1 MPGKEIDKKPDEDE
15 NLVAQ
20 PSDVRAPGS
29 RLGPILIGLIYG
41 YLSLGAAISFAAT
54 GGGIPP
60 DGSAV
65 ELLLAWLKIIAI
77 LYSVV
82 VLLVYVL
89 FAFRRRAVRT
99 GALVGI
105 VTPWLPAPLFV
116 AFTGSLHAMFGF
128 LMICLSFVIFPRVG
142 EYISSLARRLRAWW
156 F

>member
-1 MPGKEIDKKPDEDE
+1 MPWKESDRNPTEDE
-15 NLVAQ
+15 SPQTHPRKPRERV
-20 PSDVRAPGS
+20 SK
-29 RLGPILIGLIYG
+29 LGPILIGCFYG

-54 GGGIPP
+54 GSGIPP

-142 EYISSLARRLRAWW
+142 EYISSLVRRLRAWW